1 MAITVND
8 IFNAIPERFNGEAAG
23 DWNATIQFDFSGGEG
38 GDSNWYISVGDGSCT
53 VTEGSSEGASATVK
67 TSSDTW
73 VGMVTGSVN
82 AMQAFMTGQLTVK
95 GNIADVMKLQDKRLF
110 PTDR

>member
-1 MAITVND
+1 
-8 IFNAIPERFNGEAAG
+8 
-23 DWNATIQFDFSGGEG
+23 
-38 GDSNWYISVGDGSCT
+38 
-53 VTEGSSEGASATVK
+53 
-67 TSSDTW
+67 
-73 VGMVTGSVN
+73 MVTGSVN

>member
-1 MAITVND
+1 MPITVND
-8 IFNAIPERFNGEAAG
+8 IFNAIPERFNGDAAG

-38 GDSNWYISVGDGSCT
+38 GDSNWYICVADGSCT
-53 VTEGSSEGASATVK
+53 VAEGSADGASATVT

-110 PTDR
+110 PTER